1 MERKTDWKKIYL
13 KYEKKRKI
21 TIVFNLH
28 IKNERY
34 GVVKQTKM
42 YKEKKKKVSGFILCR
57 P

>member
-13 KYEKKRKI
+13 KYKKKRKI
-21 TIVFNLH
+21 TIVFNLR

-34 GVVKQTKM
+34 GVVKQNTKM
-42 YKEKKKKVSGFILCR
+42 YKKNVSGFTLCR